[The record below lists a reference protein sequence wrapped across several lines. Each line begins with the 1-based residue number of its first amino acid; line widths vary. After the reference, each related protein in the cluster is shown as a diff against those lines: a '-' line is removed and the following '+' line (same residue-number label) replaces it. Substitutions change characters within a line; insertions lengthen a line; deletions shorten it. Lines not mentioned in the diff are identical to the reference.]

1 MRNANWS
8 KTMLRNSFIGRALGS
23 VLAGFVLCAA
33 ATTSVSAQDAADLL
47 VRTTRLEN
55 QLRQLSGQI
64 EQLQFENRR
73 LTDQLSKFQQDVDF
87 RLNERGG
94 ARPGS
99 ASPPAA
105 QPALRQPAPQRRGD
119 AFDPSQ
125 QQGAAGAP
133 RPLGGGTIGGIIE
146 EDFGDARGQG
156 GQGPLDLQGVGR
168 GVPQGALPPAGRSA
182 GPSVAAT
189 GPASPKDAY
198 DIAYASILR
207 KEYEQAEM
215 GFRQFLQSF
224 PRDRL
229 AIDATYW
236 LGETYFQRQRY
247 REAAEQFLK
256 ISRDSPRAGKAPE
269 SLLKLGMALNG
280 LGARDQACATYA
292 KVGVDY
298 PGASN
303 AVRQGVARER
313 RRSGCA

>member
-1 MRNANWS
+1 M
-8 KTMLRNSFIGRALGS
+8 MLRNSYIGRALGAA
-23 VLAGFVLCAA
+23 LAGVLLCAA
-33 ATTSVSAQDAADLL
+33 ASTTVSAQDAADLL

-105 QPALRQPAPQRRGD
+105 QPAPRQPAPQRRGD

-146 EDFGDARGQG
+146 EDFGESRGPG

-168 GVPQGALPPAGRSA
+168 SVPQGALPPAGRSA
-182 GPSVAAT
+182 GPSVAST
-189 GPASPKDAY
+189 GPASPRDAY
-198 DIAYASILR
+198 DVAYASILR

-269 SLLKLGMALNG
+269 SLLKLGMSLNG

-298 PGASN
+298 PSASN
-303 AVRQGVARER
+303 AVRQGVERER

>member
-1 MRNANWS
+1 MFRNPAA
-8 KTMLRNSFIGRALGS
+8 RGIGRLVLQAVFGAL
-23 VLAGFVLCAA
+23 LLAA
-33 ATTSVSAQDAADLL
+33 APMSATAQDAADLL
-47 VRTTRLEN
+47 VRTNRLEN

-73 LTDQLSKFQQDVDF
+73 LTEQLSKFQQDVDF

-94 ARPGS
+94 ARAPQSG
-99 ASPPAA
+99 PAA
-105 QPALRQPAPQRRGD
+105 QPAPRQPAPQRRGD

-133 RPLGGGTIGGIIE
+133 RPLGGGTIGGVIE
-146 EDFGDARGQG
+146 EDFGAN
-156 GQGPLDLQGVGR
+156 QGPLDLQGVGR
-168 GVPQGALPPAGRSA
+168 GVPQGALPPAGPRS
-182 GPSVAAT
+182 GPSVAAAS
-189 GPASPKDAY
+189 GPATAKDAY
-198 DIAYASILR
+198 DVAYASILR

-215 GFRQFLQSF
+215 GFRQFLQSY

-229 AIDATYW
+229 AVDATYW

-256 ISRDSPRAGKAPE
+256 ISRDSPRASKAPE

-298 PGASN
+298 PSASN
-303 AVRQGVARER
+303 AVRQGVERER